1 MPCKHAAHGA
11 KQDGCTFPTVGVELT
26 GLPWNLM
33 LEGKFNT
40 KVPALMGY
48 NKDEGTI
55 GIAGLPGFKKGFRM
69 YVDIFFFSPLSPA

>member
-1 MPCKHAAHGA
+1 
-11 KQDGCTFPTVGVELT
+11 
-26 GLPWNLM
+26 M